1 MAEDR
6 NKSEE
11 LADQLF
17 PIKKKTDELEILD
30 IPPEQRRLHT
40 ETYDF
45 TVATIFEYLNNG
57 DIFIPEFQRSY
68 VWNRAQ
74 ASRFIESFVIQCPI
88 PVIYLNQERDEKLS
102 VIDGNQRL
110 QSIKLFLQDGFAL
123 RGLTTYPELE
133 GYIYSQLDARIKRH
147 ILNRTLR
154 CIAILKDTHPQIKF
168 DVFERLNTGAAQL
181 TPQELRHGVY
191 HGPLIEM
198 IDDLIENRI
207 WKKISGFSTDKRMK
221 GGELILRFIALSE
234 DLQHYQKPLSSFL
247 NRFCD
252 SNKNASDKQ
261 VEEWKK
267 EFRRTIILAE
277 ELLGS
282 YAFRTIDE
290 NGKPNKNINA
300 ALFDAQMV
308 GISSFDGKLPK
319 IKKKKLINKL
329 SQLLQEEKFYEA
341 ITAGTSATNF
351 VKYRIKRFI
360 EFLKELNK

>member
-1 MAEDR
+1 MSEDKD
-6 NKSEE
+6 KSQT

-17 PIKKKTDELEILD
+17 PIKKETDELEILD

-45 TVATIFEYLNNG
+45 TVATIFEYLSKG

-110 QSIKLFLQDGFAL
+110 QSIKLFLEDGYAL

-133 GYIYSQLDARIKRH
+133 GYTYSQLDSRIKRH

-181 TPQELRHGVY
+181 TPQEIRHGVY

-198 IDDLIENRI
+198 IDDLVKDRV
-207 WKKISGFSTDKRMK
+207 WKKLSGFSTDKRMK
-221 GGELILRFIALSE
+221 GGELIVRFIALSE

-247 NRFCD
+247 NRFCETK
-252 SNKNASDKQ
+252 KNASAEEL
-261 VEEWKK
+261 EEWKSK
-267 EFRRTIILAE
+267 FRRTIKIADD
-277 ELLGS
+277 LLGA
-282 YAFRTIDE
+282 YAFRTLDE
-290 NGKPNKNINA
+290 NGKPNKNLNA
-300 ALFDAQMV
+300 ALYDAQMV
-308 GISSFDGKLPK
+308 GISSFNGKLPK
-319 IKKKKLINKL
+319 MLQKTLIE
-329 SQLLQEEKFYEA
+329 QLHRLFREKKFYEA
-341 ITAGTSATNF
+341 ITAGTSATTF
-351 VKYRIKRFI
+351 VKYRITRFTK
-360 EFLKELNK
+360 FLQEL